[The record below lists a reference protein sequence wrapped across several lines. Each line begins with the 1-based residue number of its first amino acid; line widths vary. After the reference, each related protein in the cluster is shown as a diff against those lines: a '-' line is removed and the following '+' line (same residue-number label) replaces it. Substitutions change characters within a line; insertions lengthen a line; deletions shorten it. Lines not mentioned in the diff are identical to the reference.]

1 MSARNDFDLTGKIAV
16 ITGGTGALGSVMARG
31 LAAAGAD
38 VVPVDGGFAAANG
51 IRITSNLL
59 P

>member
-16 ITGGTGALGSVMARG
+16 ITGGSGALGSVIARG

-51 IRITSNLL
+51 I
-59 P
+59 